1 MTHSISD
8 TSPVVILGA
17 GLAGLSAS
25 MHLRERG
32 VAHRVFERDAAPGGH
47 ATTTEDSGF
56 RFDRTGHLLHLRDDA
71 LRAQV
76 TSWLGDALLA
86 IDRRSVV
93 WSHGVATRYPF
104 QANLHGLPPD
114 VASECLLGYLRA
126 RDAQREMPRGSA
138 ALAPPATFEEFILRH
153 FGEGIARH
161 FMVPYNAKLWGV
173 HPRNLSAAWT
183 GRFVPIP
190 RLEDVVAGAFGAA
203 APSLGY
209 NARFYYPRH
218 GIGDLTRALIDHAG
232 PIELRRA
239 ARRIDL
245 ARREIVFDDEV
256 VRYDRLV
263 STIPLPALIDLLTD
277 VPEVVREASGL
288 LRCTRLWYLDV
299 ALHGPCERDW
309 HWAYVP
315 EPEIPFYR
323 VGSYSNFSR
332 AMAPPGA
339 GSLYVELSSRAEP
352 DLKTLLPIVADHLV
366 RMGVVASPE
375 RIRFCRARSIE
386 SAYVVF
392 DHHHDGA
399 VRTLHDFLASH
410 DVQATGRYGAWTYA
424 SMEDAMLMGRAAA
437 LSSIE

>member
-1 MTHSISD
+1 M
-8 TSPVVILGA
+8 VILGA

-25 MHLRERG
+25 MHLAESG
-32 VAHRVFERDAAPGGH
+32 VAHRVFERDAAAGGH
-47 ATTTEDSGF
+47 ATTIEDAGY

-71 LRAQV
+71 LRARI
-76 TSWLGDALLA
+76 TSWLGDSLLA

-93 WSHGVATRYPF
+93 WSHGAATLYPF
-104 QANLHGLPPD
+104 QANLHGLPPE

-126 RDAQREMPRGSA
+126 RDAERDGARDPSTA
-138 ALAPPATFEEFILRH
+138 PAPPATFEEFVLRH

-173 HPRNLSAAWT
+173 HPRDLSAAWT
-183 GRFVPIP
+183 GRFVPVP
-190 RLEDVVAGAFGAA
+190 RLEDVVAGAFGAP

-209 NARFYYPRH
+209 NARFYYPRR
-218 GIGDLTRALIDHAG
+218 GIGELTRALSEHAG
-232 PIELRRA
+232 RLELGRT

-245 ARREIVFDDEV
+245 GRREIAFDDEV
-256 VRYDRLV
+256 VRFDRLI
-263 STIPLPALIDLLTD
+263 STIPLPALVDLLVD
-277 VPEVVREASGL
+277 VPEEVRAAAGA

-315 EPEIPFYR
+315 EPDIPFYR

-339 GSLYVELSSRAEP
+339 GSLYVELSSRDEP
-352 DLKTLLPIVADHLV
+352 DLRSLLPIVAGHLV
-366 RMGVVASPE
+366 DMGIVTSPE
-375 RIRFCRARSIE
+375 RIRFCRARCIE

-392 DHHHDGA
+392 DRHHQEA
-399 VRTLHDFLASH
+399 VRTLHAFLAAH
-410 DVQATGRYGAWTYA
+410 DMRATGRYGAWTYA
-424 SMEDAMLMGRAAA
+424 SMEDAMLMGRESAAWA
-437 LSSIE
+437 AG